1 MKNDNSKSEPLA
13 EVKSSLKQLLTKQAE
28 LQAIEAHYTETEQR
42 RIKLEG
48 TVDFTNRDELAE
60 LGLVRTAESLFP
72 ARINA
77 MNGQVDAA
85 ADELY
90 EICNMLVVG
99 HLNPRL
105 TEQMRAEESRLAD
118 EFGSQAAAALRM
130 SKRAR
135 EIQEKMDIAT
145 VRPIERERIAAHA
158 QALIALAENV
168 K

>member
-1 MKNDNSKSEPLA
+1 MKIDNSKSEPLA
-13 EVKSSLKQLLTKQAE
+13 EVKSLLKQLLAKQAE
-28 LQAIEAHYTETEQR
+28 LQDIEAHYTEVDQR
-42 RIKLEG
+42 RIKLEE
-48 TVDFTNRDELAE
+48 TVDVANRDELAE
-60 LGLVRTAESLFP
+60 LGLVRTAGSLFP
-72 ARINA
+72 ARLDA

-90 EICNMLVVG
+90 ESCNMLVIG
-99 HLNPRL
+99 HLSPRL
-105 TEQMRAEESRLAD
+105 TEHMRAEESRLAD

-158 QALIALAENV
+158 QALIALAENC